1 MSLNF
6 QQKHIHLFFSEEKH
20 IHISVFLVNTID
32 CILHLSHQTKQPI
45 EQFKKKKKF
54 FFFLMKWTIYNQPV
68 HLQTQWLKKKKEYFF
83 SYVGHHL
90 QLNLNLKTVHVASTQ
105 LIEAPN
111 NAKSKV
117 GQVGMANC
125 KTKTNLHKRGQKHV
139 AL

>member
-54 FFFLMKWTIYNQPV
+54 FFFLDEMNHIQP
-68 HLQTQWLKKKKEYFF
+68 TRTFTNTMIKKKKGIF
-83 SYVGHHL
+83 L
-90 QLNLNLKTVHVASTQ
+90 LLCRPPPP
-105 LIEAPN
+105 IEFEP
-111 NAKSKV
+111 
-117 GQVGMANC
+117 
-125 KTKTNLHKRGQKHV
+125 
-139 AL
+139 